1 MRRLSRGFTLL
12 ELMVAMVLGLLL
24 SSGVYSFLIG
34 NKQAEAVNQALA
46 SVQEQGRYAL
56 SLMRR
61 DLQLAGMYDAF
72 DPALDDVAGTLDI
85 ADELNFV
92 TEHSV
97 LLPGDFDEAGIGSTD
112 GGNNS
117 DVLVIGYLGD
127 RECAGSDHGHGGLFY
142 LVNRYWLEDGTLY
155 CQGLNGRNL
164 RAGGNGRNSDLFP
177 NKALLSNIVDFQV
190 SYGINRPDN
199 TLSIPYTGQPNS
211 YVNAANL
218 PAAVAAGAEVVAVR
232 IALLVRSD
240 VALNEAVERKFK
252 LLGQAKSSYEDGF
265 VYKQFEMTVVLRNN
279 FNRITMGY
287 RDG

>member
-1 MRRLSRGFTLL
+1 MRRTSRGFTLL

-56 SLMRR
+56 SLLRR

-72 DPALDDVAGTLDI
+72 DPSLDDVAGTLDV

-97 LLPGDFDEAGIGSTD
+97 LLPGDVDEAGIGSVD
-112 GGNNS
+112 GGAGT
-117 DVLVIGYLGD
+117 DTLVIGYLGD
-127 RECAGSDHGHGGLFY
+127 RDCGGSTHGYGGLFY

-164 RAGGNGRNSDLFP
+164 RAGGNGENSDSSQ
-177 NKALLSNIVDFQV
+177 NKALLNNIVDFQV
-190 SYGINRPDN
+190 SYGVNRPDN
-199 TLSIPYTGQPNS
+199 TLPIPYTGQPNS

-218 PAAVAAGAEVVAVR
+218 PAEMLAGAEVVAVR

-240 VALNEAVERKFK
+240 VALNQSVEREFK
-252 LLGQAKSSYEDGF
+252 LLGQAKEGYEDGF
-265 VYKQFEMTVVLRNN
+265 VYKQFETTIVLRNN